1 MWIEYSKIKIN
12 HSKKNLY
19 GDACIHLF
27 HRATFALFSDSTSKL
42 PLIISGDNN
51 QAIREQFDITPLPS
65 LNGSKIRLIALQGLE
80 TREHYKLYLQTRM
93 KPLWN
98 RFHNSPQTVFHM
110 LELMHM
116 YSGGKIRDLR
126 SFNYTQ
132 PRVRRTDA
140 AFPLNDSPL
149 YYIFVRLASLASSC
163 GVDCFNLPTA
173 SENQIFQWLE
183 SVLIT
188 LTFSNVLIFISLFA
202 YSKWFY
208 FYDSLSLSLCIQ
220 QMI

>member
-1 MWIEYSKIKIN
+1 MNRILKNKNKSLKKKSIWRCL
-12 HSKKNLY
+12 HS
-19 GDACIHLF
+19 F
-27 HRATFALFSDSTSKL
+27 VSSTSATFALFSDSTSKL

-188 LTFSNVLIFISLFA
+188 LTFSNVLTS
-202 YSKWFY
+202 Y
-208 FYDSLSLSLCIQ
+208 LSLHTAKNDFIFK
-220 QMI
+220 